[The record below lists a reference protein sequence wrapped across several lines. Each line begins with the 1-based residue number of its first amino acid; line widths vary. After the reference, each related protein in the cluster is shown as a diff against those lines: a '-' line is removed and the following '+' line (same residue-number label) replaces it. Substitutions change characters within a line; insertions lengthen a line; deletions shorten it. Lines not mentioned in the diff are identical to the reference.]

1 MDEQQTLVGNE
12 EWSNLP
18 KRTQVFLATHDGGT
32 GERLSLR
39 NRSFITFFYGGK
51 PIEDF
56 HLIATTE
63 DRIQKPAYANF
74 EDIVTTY
81 EVVDGQF
88 YWNTHFVNHEI
99 TFTLSTD
106 AITERELDEFK
117 HWFKPGT
124 TRKLA
129 FAENWNRYVYARV
142 SAPPE
147 LSLLPFEQKI
157 TQMIAGTAYE
167 TSTTVYRGD
176 INITFIVDDPLWKSD
191 IAIFADTDIS
201 PNGETFSVSNKDFLK
216 IMHEDGIPCMDMIQ
230 DDMLFANS
238 MFVSVDGSTRTVT
251 NTIDLPKT
259 VTKYLYYCGT
269 AKAKPI
275 LTFTLT
281 PTMSELP
288 KQGGTALIT
297 NPKNALSAGEDEDKV
312 NMIQVGEHFFKFT
325 TPSIYMGYNQAVTI
339 ASSFKPKESIEDL
352 KAALRDGVN
361 EYYSRAWA
369 IAAVEGLYAGG
380 QNRDDPALKEDF
392 LNSFLTR
399 FHHLFDD
406 NIPEGSTQET
416 PDLLPATFT
425 FDTKTGEAIGTFQ
438 VRVLKSEVDPST
450 EWTQSTV
457 YTEISEI
464 TTVVENVG
472 DMVKSD
478 YLVVE
483 GESYFNTNG
492 MVTTNEAVP
501 FLTNYENGLQNFSI
515 DYKYTYL

>member
-1 MDEQQTLVGNE
+1 MVDQILHGNE

-106 AITERELDEFK
+106 AITERQLDEFK

-157 TQMIAGTAYE
+157 TQMIAGIAYE

-176 INITFIVDDPLWKSD
+176 INITFIIDDPLWKSD
-191 IAIFADTDIS
+191 IAIFADTDVS

-216 IMHEDGIPCMDMIQ
+216 IMHEDGIPCMDMVKNS
-230 DDMLFANS
+230 MLFANS
-238 MFVSVDGSTRTVT
+238 TFVTVSENTRTVT
-251 NTIDLPKT
+251 NAINLSKNSEN
-259 VTKYLYYCGT
+259 YLYYCGT

-281 PTMSELP
+281 PTMSPLP
-288 KQGGTALIT
+288 QHGGTALIT
-297 NPKNALSAGEDEDKV
+297 NPKNALAAGEDEDKV
-312 NMIQVGEHFFKFT
+312 NMIQVGEYFFKFT
-325 TPSIYMGYNQAVTI
+325 TPSIYTGYNQAVTI
-339 ASSFKPKESIEDL
+339 ASSFKPGESIEDL
-352 KAALRDGVN
+352 KAAIRDGVN

-369 IAAVEGLYAGG
+369 IAAVEGIYAGQQAQQETG
-380 QNRDDPALKEDF
+380 VLGDDF

-399 FHHLFDD
+399 FHHLFD
-406 NIPEGSTQET
+406 NNNGELMS
-416 PDLLPATFT
+416 ATFS
-425 FDTKTGEAIGTFQ
+425 FNTKTGEALGTFQ
-438 VRVLKSEVDPST
+438 IRTMNAEVDPST
-450 EWTQSTV
+450 DWTTSQDYKT
-457 YTEISEI
+457 ISEI
-464 TTVVENVG
+464 STIVENVG

-478 YLVVE
+478 YLVIE
-483 GESYFNTNG
+483 GESYFNDNG
-492 MVTTNEAVP
+492 EITTNEAVP